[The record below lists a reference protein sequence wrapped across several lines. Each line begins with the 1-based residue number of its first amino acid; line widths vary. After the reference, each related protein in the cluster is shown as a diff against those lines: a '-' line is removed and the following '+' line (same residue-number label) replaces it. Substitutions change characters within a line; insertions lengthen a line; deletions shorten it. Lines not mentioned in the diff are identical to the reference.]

1 MEETS
6 YYFLLN
12 LHSLTRTVLLYAQ
25 LTIHQK
31 KEFVQTGLVV
41 QSSPKPGVAICAYLK
56 LRDIFYIALRR
67 RYRFTTAHWLS
78 VFSPRKSR
86 NSNRQK
92 SYCGHDTYAQ
102 FSPWVTTANR
112 QIRDPEKFTQKKH
125 KSLPVASYAYLGQQQ
140 CCKTKLQHVI
150 SPIQRVFL
158 FFLRKIGLET
168 QNFSNMRYRLFS

>member
-12 LHSLTRTVLLYAQ
+12 YLHSLTRKVLTLYTAYN
-25 LTIHQK
+25 TPK
-31 KEFVQTGLVV
+31 KKKIFFVQTGLVCAIV
-41 QSSPKPGVAICAYLK
+41 SETWGCIMCLPKTTRY
-56 LRDIFYIALRR
+56 FYIALRR
-67 RYRFTTAHWLS
+67 RYRFTTAHWLP

-102 FSPWVTTANR
+102 SSRWVTTANR

-125 KSLPVASYAYLGQQQ
+125 KTLPVASYAYLGQQQ
-140 CCKTKLQHVI
+140 GCKTE
-150 SPIQRVFL
+150 P
-158 FFLRKIGLET
+158 
-168 QNFSNMRYRLFS
+168 